1 MKVVNQSDLSFKVKD
16 LRVIAYRLE
25 GRGDFTVIGT
35 MSPDA
40 SEWPENGFVLGP
52 GADFTMT
59 IERKHIGAEIMRAL
73 VKNPTALLFEVGSYS
88 IFKLDERGVEET
100 MNYAVLGEDVGQRT
114 GVIVIDYGNGN
125 VERYMVAT
133 NVVRNEDGS
142 GKGVTMQE
150 ALSEIIGLDY
160 ETCEQVD
167 PDTGPTDRMV
177 LCRVKNVSEFK
188 CDDELS
194 ANKQEGQRKAVCR
207 EEINPAIHGF
217 WTVAGT
223 GAEFEAGA
231 VENFDAVELKSGQQV
246 SLVYLQDSDRDG
258 IYDREE
264 YLLGTDKRKVD
275 TDGDGLNDYE
285 ESKGGWK
292 VAVAGRIPYDVFPD
306 PRFSDLDGDFLSD
319 LTESHLGT
327 DPFLKDTDRDGQS
340 DSTDDNPLA
349 PLCLDGNQVSL
360 TAWWDGSYYEADTA
374 FMARDIWP
382 TEVPDGIANDGA
394 MFGDDAMTNLVIV
407 LDDEQIFLFNQ
418 RLDQRTRFI
427 DVASHPSLSTNYE
440 HTIAA
445 RVYWEG
451 GASGADQAT
460 LLSKGPPERATYAL
474 HITNEGKIKYTIYR
488 TFYETCWYCD
498 YISGCVDW
506 SCADRGH
513 VNERVE
519 CVTANPIVP
528 QEWVNVAATFGGDL
542 MRVYVNGE
550 LACQKYTFSKRETSG
565 ATWHRYRIHTV
576 NLIENADALRIGCD
590 PNATSPRWPFR
601 GLMDNIQFF
610 KVALNVEQI
619 AHLNSLGTCSPG
631 P

>member
-1 MKVVNQSDLSFKVKD
+1 
-16 LRVIAYRLE
+16 
-25 GRGDFTVIGT
+25 
-35 MSPDA
+35 
-40 SEWPENGFVLGP
+40 
-52 GADFTMT
+52 
-59 IERKHIGAEIMRAL
+59 
-73 VKNPTALLFEVGSYS
+73 
-88 IFKLDERGVEET
+88 
-100 MNYAVLGEDVGQRT
+100 
-114 GVIVIDYGNGN
+114 
-125 VERYMVAT
+125 
-133 NVVRNEDGS
+133 
-142 GKGVTMQE
+142 
-150 ALSEIIGLDY
+150 
-160 ETCEQVD
+160 
-167 PDTGPTDRMV
+167 
-177 LCRVKNVSEFK
+177 
-188 CDDELS
+188 
-194 ANKQEGQRKAVCR
+194 
-207 EEINPAIHGF
+207 
-217 WTVAGT
+217 
-223 GAEFEAGA
+223 
-231 VENFDAVELKSGQQV
+231 
-246 SLVYLQDSDRDG
+246 
-258 IYDREE
+258 
-264 YLLGTDKRKVD
+264 
-275 TDGDGLNDYE
+275 
-285 ESKGGWK
+285 
-292 VAVAGRIPYDVFPD
+292 
-306 PRFSDLDGDFLSD
+306 
-319 LTESHLGT
+319 
-327 DPFLKDTDRDGQS
+327 
-340 DSTDDNPLA
+340 
-349 PLCLDGNQVSL
+349 
-360 TAWWDGSYYEADTA
+360 
-374 FMARDIWP
+374 
-382 TEVPDGIANDGA
+382 
-394 MFGDDAMTNLVIV
+394 MTNLVIV